1 MTGLSPVK
9 VPSSLGIP
17 LTTYGEILLGREGKS
32 HTFAATK
39 ERRVMKKGIICVLV
53 SLLFLSSC
61 ATYEGQGA
69 VAGGS
74 LGAIL
79 GSAIGGIAGGRHG
92 RDVGTLIGAASGAM
106 AGAAIGQQAD
116 KKERERYE
124 AYQRSR
130 QDAYSY
136 DRYER
141 GSYSDGRYE
150 RGSYSNRDE
159 SGYDPNNGGDDRISF
174 DAQPSA
180 TVPLEIRH
188 VRIIDADNDGILR
201 AGEECRITF
210 EVMNRS
216 GHTLYDVQPVVTEL
230 TGNEHIHITPNLLI
244 RSIEAKKG
252 IRYTAF
258 MKGDQKLKNGDAVVR
273 VSVNQGNRELKE
285 LAQEFRIETRKR

>member
-1 MTGLSPVK
+1 MGRPDGAPLIF
-9 VPSSLGIP
+9 SSLGIP

-53 SLLFLSSC
+53 SLL
-61 ATYEGQGA
+61 
-69 VAGGS
+69 
-74 LGAIL
+74 
-79 GSAIGGIAGGRHG
+79 IAGGRHG

-216 GHTLYDVQPVVTEL
+216 GYTLYDVQPVVTEL

>member
-1 MTGLSPVK
+1 MGRPDGAPLIF
-9 VPSSLGIP
+9 SSLGIP

-116 KKERERYE
+116 KKSVV
-124 AYQRSR
+124 AI
-130 QDAYSY
+130 
-136 DRYER
+136 
-141 GSYSDGRYE
+141 
-150 RGSYSNRDE
+150 
-159 SGYDPNNGGDDRISF
+159 PIV
-174 DAQPSA
+174 
-180 TVPLEIRH
+180 T
-188 VRIIDADNDGILR
+188 R
-201 AGEECRITF
+201 AVTTRT
-210 EVMNRS
+210 
-216 GHTLYDVQPVVTEL
+216 TVVTTVSPSTHNPRRRCLWKSVMSVSSMPTTTVYCEQ
-230 TGNEHIHITPNLLI
+230 G
-244 RSIEAKKG
+244 RSVESLS
-252 IRYTAF
+252 R
-258 MKGDQKLKNGDAVVR
+258 
-273 VSVNQGNRELKE
+273 
-285 LAQEFRIETRKR
+285 